1 MEMVTSSQDAG
12 PTALSDHG
20 GEATGAAAADDGG
33 SSGAG
38 FLEMFFG
45 DLHSSYVTYYLNVL
59 G

>member
-1 MEMVTSSQDAG
+1 MEMITSSQDAG
-12 PTALSDHG
+12 PAWSYNG
-20 GEATGAAAADDGG
+20 GEAAGAAADDGG
-33 SSGAG
+33 GGGAG